1 MINTCTLIITLL
13 YAYKFI
19 CDHLDICLVIFFYS
33 TKNSNIN
40 SSDHRNLHNQFN
52 LYFFIKTY
60 FDFTSTSNNS
70 KICLIFN
77 HDYILLCKNNL
88 TRFRRF
94 VKRNNQTLLDKKSY
108 ITISRANFFLLH
120 IKIILFLWRRVG
132 TRRSRATEAM
142 HPLN

>member
-40 SSDHRNLHNQFN
+40 LSDHRNSHNQFN

-77 HDYILLCKNNL
+77 HDYILLCNNNL

-94 VKRNNQTLLDKKSY
+94 VKRNNQTLLEKVIHY
-108 ITISRANFFLLH
+108 NFTCE
-120 IKIILFLWRRVG
+120 LFFI
-132 TRRSRATEAM
+132 AY
-142 HPLN
+142 

>member
-40 SSDHRNLHNQFN
+40 LSDHRNLHNQFN
-52 LYFFIKTY
+52 LYFFIKTF

-77 HDYILLCKNNL
+77 HDYILLCNNNL

-94 VKRNNQTLLDKKSY
+94 VKRNNQTLLEKKSY

-132 TRRSRATEAM
+132 TRRSRATEAK
-142 HPLN
+142 HPFN

>member
-40 SSDHRNLHNQFN
+40 LSDHRNLHNQFN
-52 LYFFIKTY
+52 LYFFIKTF

-94 VKRNNQTLLDKKSY
+94 VKRNNQTLLEKSHKLQFHVR
-108 ITISRANFFLLH
+108 TFFLLH

-142 HPLN
+142 HPFN